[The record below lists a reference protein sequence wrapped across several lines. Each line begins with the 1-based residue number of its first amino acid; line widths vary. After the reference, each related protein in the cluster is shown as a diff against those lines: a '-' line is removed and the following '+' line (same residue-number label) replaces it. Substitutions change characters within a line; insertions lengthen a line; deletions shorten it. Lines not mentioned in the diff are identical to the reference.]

1 MAGGYYIALSGMRAR
16 LEALDRLSTD
26 LANASTVGY
35 KAERGTTAEAGRANF
50 TDALQSAIDV
60 ANGPNRTDFHTGEI
74 ATTGRELDAAID
86 GPGMF
91 AVKTPSGTRYTR
103 SGKFLRGN
111 DGTLTTATGMPL
123 EGIDG
128 QPIKVGPGNVEFSG
142 DGTVKNEGEVVGRL
156 KVVEFPH
163 PALVRRLGTDLFY
176 SDEAPLPATSSAVR
190 AGALEQ
196 SNVSVVER
204 MSELTSVA
212 RSFGTMERALSTLAN
227 DIDSKAITE
236 LGRH

>member
-16 LEALDRLSTD
+16 LDALDRLSTD

-35 KAERGTTAEAGRANF
+35 KAERGTTAEAQRSNF
-50 TDALQSAIDV
+50 TDALQSAVDV

-74 ATTGRELDAAID
+74 APTGRDLDVAID

-103 SGKFLRGN
+103 SGKFLRGP
-111 DGTLTTATGMPL
+111 DGMLSTPSGMPL
-123 EGIDG
+123 EGSDG
-128 QPIKVGPGNVEFSG
+128 QPIKIGPGNVDFAD
-142 DGTVKNEGEVVGRL
+142 DGTVRNEGEVVGKL
-156 KVVEFPH
+156 KVVEFAN
-163 PALVRRLGTDLFY
+163 PAQVKRQGTDLFY
-176 SDEAPLPATSSAVR
+176 SDETPRPATSSSVR

-212 RSFGTMERALSTLAN
+212 RSFGSMEKALSTMAN
-227 DIDSKAITE
+227 DLDQRAITE
-236 LGRH
+236 LGRR